1 MYSDRFYKTNL
12 VRRLKGNPP
21 YREYSFKNG
30 HRIATPTIVF
40 NNTQR
45 RATLG
50 LLLYCLY
57 MVFVS
62 FCRDDSVFNIQLA
75 DSCVSCIKGIER
87 VAVIPCVV
95 NGVPLTVFLNH

>member
-12 VRRLKGNPP
+12 VGQLKGNPP
-21 YREYSFKNG
+21 YRECSFKNG

-45 RATLG
+45 RATPG

-62 FCRDDSVFNIQLA
+62 FRCDDAVFHIQFA
-75 DSCVSCIKGIER
+75 YSRVSCIKGIECI
-87 VAVIPCVV
+87 AVIPCMV